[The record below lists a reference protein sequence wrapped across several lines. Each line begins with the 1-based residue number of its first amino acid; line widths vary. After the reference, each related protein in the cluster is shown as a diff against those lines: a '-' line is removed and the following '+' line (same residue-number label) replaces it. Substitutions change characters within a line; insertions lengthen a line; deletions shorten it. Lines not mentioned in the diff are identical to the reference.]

1 MSLSPSPI
9 TILSLPNSRSL
20 TLSLIQLFFNTAAI
34 KAALAAQK
42 KKYVKK
48 D

>member
-1 MSLSPSPI
+1 LFYHFTNPS
-9 TILSLPNSRSL
+9 R
-20 TLSLIQLFFNTAAI
+20 IQLFFNTAAI

-42 KKYVKK
+42 KKDVKK